1 MTTRERTI
9 PPSDAGA
16 PPAPPAAPDPIDEGP
31 MRRELL
37 RQIGQ
42 LEVELSARVPGWEP
56 TCVTPRRGPAMP
68 PTSELE
74 ALRDELMQALHPRP
88 SR

>member
-1 MTTRERTI
+1 MKTRTPTI

-16 PPAPPAAPDPIDEGP
+16 PPAPPTAPEPVDEGP

-42 LEVELSARVPGWEP
+42 LEVELSARTPGWEP
-56 TCVTPRRGPAMP
+56 TCPTPRRGPAMA

-74 ALRDELMQALHPRP
+74 ALRDELMRALHGPARG
-88 SR
+88 

>member
-1 MTTRERTI
+1 MTTRNPTI
-9 PPSDAGA
+9 PPAGSGA
-16 PPAPPAAPDPIDEGP
+16 PPAPPVAPDPVDEGP

-42 LEVELSARVPGWEP
+42 LEVELSMRVPGWEP
-56 TCVTPRRGPAMP
+56 TCRTPRRGPAMA

-74 ALRDELMQALHPRP
+74 ALRDELMHALHPP
-88 SR
+88 AKG